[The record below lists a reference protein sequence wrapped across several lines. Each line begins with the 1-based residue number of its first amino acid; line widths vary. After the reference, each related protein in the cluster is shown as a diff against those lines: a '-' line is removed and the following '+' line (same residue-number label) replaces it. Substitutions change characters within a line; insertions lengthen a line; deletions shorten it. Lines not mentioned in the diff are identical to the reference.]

1 MGKKLKVGLLLDG
14 HEVSAFVYEIL
25 SRIIASKSCSVDLV
39 IMNDSDAT
47 QSKLEKLKA
56 NTHKIGYYIY
66 TQLDAKLYTPDVDPE
81 GTKDATSLL
90 KNVDIIKVKPI
101 QKKFTDRITDE
112 DVVKVESYEL
122 DVILRFGFRIV
133 KGGILDAAKYGI
145 WSYHH
150 GDNKVNRGGPPAFW
164 ETVEN
169 WPETGTIVQRL
180 NDKLD
185 GGTVLFRS
193 WTLTHPISP
202 KANFHAQL
210 WTSVPFMPRLL
221 DQLYNKGAEAFFD
234 DVKKLNQGPDI
245 YNGKIY
251 RAPKN
256 LQAAGIIAKQVLK
269 IAHKAYQKTFYLNHW
284 FLLYHFSKGGVS
296 TDLQRFK
303 KITSPKD
310 RFWADPFVMTKE
322 NRHYVFFEE
331 LMYNTDR
338 GHISV
343 FEIKENGEVTEP
355 VPILKPDYHLSYPF
369 IFEVSEKVSGK
380 VVDKDKNELY
390 MIPESA
396 ENETVELHRCVEFPH
411 KWEFVKNLFF
421 STMLRDSTL
430 FYHNNKW
437 WLFATKEEKGGN
449 SNEELYL
456 YFADDFKTD
465 QWTSHP
471 QNPIISDTKRARPA
485 GKIYEQDGKL
495 YRPSQKC
502 WGLYG
507 YGLNINE
514 IITLNETEYKEEQ
527 VKSIEPKWDKKLLGV
542 HTLAYADG
550 LTVSDGFTY
559 RAKYW

>member
-1 MGKKLKVGLLLDG
+1 MAKKLKVGLLLDDQK
-14 HEVSAFVYEIL
+14 VPAFVYEIL
-25 SRIIASKSCSVDLV
+25 SRIASSESCSIDLI
-39 IMNDSDAT
+39 IMNDSDAS

-56 NTHKIGYYIY
+56 NTHKIGYFIY
-66 TQLDAKLYTPDVDPE
+66 TRLDAKLYTPVPDPE
-81 GTKDATSLL
+81 EEKDASSFF
-90 KNVDIIKVKPI
+90 KNANILKVKPV
-101 QKKFTDRITDE
+101 QKKFTDRLTNE
-112 DVVKVESYEL
+112 DVAKVKAYKL
-122 DVILRFGFRIV
+122 DILLRFGFRIV
-133 KGGILDAAKYGI
+133 KGGILNAAKYGI

-180 NDKLD
+180 SDKLD

-202 KANFHAQL
+202 KANFDAQL

-221 DQLYNKGAEAFFD
+221 DQLYSQGEEVFFN
-234 DVKKLNQGPDI
+234 DVKKLNSGPDL
-245 YNGKIY
+245 YGGKVY

-256 LQAAGIIAKQVLK
+256 LQATGIIFRQCYK
-269 IAHKAYQKTFYLNHW
+269 IIRKALQKMFYLNHW
-284 FLLYHFSKGGVS
+284 FLLYRFSKDGMS
-296 TDLQRFK
+296 TNLQRFQT
-303 KITSPKD
+303 ITSPKD
-310 RFWADPFVMTKE
+310 RFWADPFVMTRD

-331 LMYNTDR
+331 LMYDTDR

-343 FEIKENGEVTEP
+343 IEIKKDGEITES
-355 VPILKPDYHLSYPF
+355 VPILTPDYHLSYPF
-369 IFEVSEKVSGK
+369 IFEAADMNLES
-380 VVDKDKNELY
+380 DTNQLY
-390 MIPESA
+390 MVPESA
-396 ENETVELHRCVEFPH
+396 DNETVELHRCVAFPH
-411 KWEFVKNLFF
+411 KWEFVMNLF
-421 STMLRDSTL
+421 SGVMLRDSTL
-430 FYHNNKW
+430 FYHHNKW
-437 WLFATKEEKGGN
+437 WLFATKEELGGN
-449 SNEELYL
+449 ANEELFL

-485 GKIYEQDGKL
+485 GKIFEHDGKL

-514 IITLNETEYKEEQ
+514 IITLNETDYKEVQ
-527 VKSIEPKWDKKLLGV
+527 VNSLEPNWDKKTLGV